1 MKKITRYTVF
11 HRILPRTLWSII
23 RAVIIGGLCY
33 VILYPYFAK
42 IVNSFKSYSDFIDPS
57 VRFIPK
63 APTLDNIRLVMERL
77 DYWST
82 LLNTLLLA
90 LSIALITTFISAFI
104 AYGFAR
110 FNFKG
115 KSIMFFVVILT
126 LIVPPQT
133 MIIPLYLQFQ
143 FFAGFLNLLNT
154 PYPMIILALTG
165 LSLKNGLYIF
175 MLRQNF
181 RNMPKELEE
190 AAYLDG
196 CGVMSTYFRIILPS
210 ARTMLVTIF
219 LLAFCWQW
227 TDMVYNPLFLRE
239 AQIFSNIVSLAGS
252 ATEPIM
258 SASMISTAALLA
270 ILPLVVLYI
279 FTQKLFV
286 QSVERT
292 GITG

>member
-1 MKKITRYTVF
+1 
-11 HRILPRTLWSII
+11 
-23 RAVIIGGLCY
+23 
-33 VILYPYFAK
+33 
-42 IVNSFKSYSDFIDPS
+42 
-57 VRFIPK
+57 
-63 APTLDNIRLVMERL
+63 
-77 DYWST
+77 
-82 LLNTLLLA
+82 
-90 LSIALITTFISAFI
+90 
-104 AYGFAR
+104 
-110 FNFKG
+110 
-115 KSIMFFVVILT
+115 
-126 LIVPPQT
+126 
-133 MIIPLYLQFQ
+133 
-143 FFAGFLNLLNT
+143 
-154 PYPMIILALTG
+154 
-165 LSLKNGLYIF
+165 
-175 MLRQNF
+175 MLRQNL

-239 AQIFSNIVSLAGS
+239 AQILSNFVSLAGS